1 MRIHPRS
8 IPAKVPGHCR
18 APGRP
23 SLRTVAAVWTAAAV
37 VAITGALP
45 VAAGASGDSS
55 PAPVPAR
62 TDDGFPVP
70 QPGRE
75 FSFPRDH
82 GSHPDYR
89 IEWWY
94 LTGHLEAIAS
104 TAEAGREKPDAPP
117 ATGRPFGFQV
127 TFFRYAGPLPDGKKT
142 FPAADPLAGDR
153 QLFSTHVALADVEGQ
168 RFFQAH
174 RLDREGWNATAATDT
189 LQVRNGPWSLGLT
202 DPETERMELVFS
214 TGADSQAHL
223 TLTPQQPL
231 VVFGEDGTSR
241 KGSDPA
247 ARSYYLTFPRLRVAG
262 TLTIDGEELP
272 VSGSAW
278 MDHEVSS
285 QQLGD
290 DLAGWDWTAIQLED
304 GRSLKAY
311 ILRQE
316 DGTPSAFSRLV
327 WIHPDGTQTA
337 FRPGPDF
344 QWTGLD
350 SWTSPHTG
358 TTYPSTV
365 RIDTRDPATGDP
377 VTLRL
382 EPRLE
387 DQEVRDPLADN
398 AYYEGACSVSS
409 SSGLAGLAYLELV
422 GYGPHGLPGGLR

>member
-1 MRIHPRS
+1 MMISPVSPH
-8 IPAKVPGHCR
+8 
-18 APGRP
+18 RP
-23 SLRTVAAVWTAAAV
+23 SRFRRTLRHLGAGALVLGTMAMGTFAAA
-37 VAITGALP
+37 TSPGA
-45 VAAGASGDSS
+45 GGDP
-55 PAPVPAR
+55 PAVPAR

-70 QPGRE
+70 QPGTA

-94 LTGHLEAIAS
+94 LTGHLESVGGTTGTPESARNS
-104 TAEAGREKPDAPP
+104 PDGGGRSY
-117 ATGRPFGFQV
+117 GFQV
-127 TFFRYAGPLPDGKKT
+127 TFFRYAGPLPEEEDSL
-142 FPAADPLAGDR
+142 PAADPLAGDR
-153 QLFSTHVALADVEGQ
+153 QIFSTHVALADIDGGQ
-168 RFFQAH
+168 FLQAH
-174 RLDREGWNATAATDT
+174 RMDREGWNAAAATDT
-189 LQVRNGPWSLGLT
+189 LAVRHGPWSLALA

-214 TGADSQAHL
+214 TGPDSHARL

-247 ARSYYLTFPRLRVAG
+247 ARSYYLTFPRLEVAG
-262 TLTIDGEELP
+262 SLTVHGKERI

-311 ILRQE
+311 ILRRE
-316 DGTPSAFSRLV
+316 DGTPSPFSRLV
-327 WIHPDGTQTA
+327 WIGPDGSQTA

-344 QWTGLD
+344 QWTGID
-350 SWTSPHTG
+350 SWASPHTG
-358 TTYPSTV
+358 TSYPSTV
-365 RIDTRDPATGDP
+365 RIDTRDPATGQP
-377 VTLRL
+377 VSLRL
-382 EPRLE
+382 HPRLD

-409 SSGLAGLAYLELV
+409 PSGLRGLAYLELV

>member
-1 MRIHPRS
+1 MMMTPPESALRLTRRRPWLRS
-8 IPAKVPGHCR
+8 LG
-18 APGRP
+18 
-23 SLRTVAAVWTAAAV
+23 LAALALASAG
-37 VAITGALP
+37 TGAG
-45 VAAGASGDSS
+45 AGGTADATDAT
-55 PAPVPAR
+55 APVPAR

-70 QPGRE
+70 QPGTV

-94 LTGHLEAIAS
+94 LTGHLEAVDTTVGDEGEDARK
-104 TAEAGREKPDAPP
+104 AGGPR
-117 ATGRPFGFQV
+117 RPFGFQV
-127 TFFRYAGPLPDGKKT
+127 TFFRFAGPLPAEDET
-142 FPAADPLAGDR
+142 LPELDPLAGDR
-153 QLFSTHVALADVEGQ
+153 QLFSTHVALADIEGGQ
-168 RFFQAH
+168 FFQAH
-174 RLDREGWNATAATDT
+174 RLDRGGWNAAAATDT
-189 LQVRNGPWSLGLT
+189 LQVRHGPWSLSLT
-202 DPETERMELVFS
+202 DPDTERMELVFS
-214 TGADSQAHL
+214 TGADSRAHL
-223 TLTPQQPL
+223 TLTPRQPL

-247 ARSYYLTFPRLRVAG
+247 ARSYYLTFPRLGVEG
-262 TLTIDGEELP
+262 TLSIDGQELT

-316 DGTPSAFSRLV
+316 DGSPSPFSRLV
-327 WIHPDGTQTA
+327 WINPDGTQTA

-344 QWTGLD
+344 QWTGAAT
-350 SWTSPHTG
+350 WTSPHTG

-365 RIDTRDPATGDP
+365 RIDTRDPSTGQP
-377 VTLRL
+377 VSLLL
-382 EPRLE
+382 EPRLD

-409 SSGLAGLAYLELV
+409 PSGLEGLAYLELV
-422 GYGPHGLPGGLR
+422 GYGTHGLPGGLR